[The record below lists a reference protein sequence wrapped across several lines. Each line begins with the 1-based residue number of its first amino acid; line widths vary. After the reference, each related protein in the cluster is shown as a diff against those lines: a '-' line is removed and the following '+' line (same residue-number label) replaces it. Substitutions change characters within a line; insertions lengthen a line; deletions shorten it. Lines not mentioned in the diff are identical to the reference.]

1 MYLSANARILATS
14 ANGRIYVPISVQM
27 VRDALMAS
35 ISASAI
41 YLLSMAIA
49 LTASAGNANASK
61 RMKRTKMNTMDKMK
75 SSNFPPGVMPI

>member
-41 YLLSMAIA
+41 YLLNTAIA
-49 LTASAGNANASK
+49 LTASAGNANVSK
-61 RMKRTKMNTMDKMK
+61 RMKRMMNTTGKMK
-75 SSNFPPGVMPI
+75 SSNYPPGVMPI